1 MSINQMVKQNQENK
15 EAKSAAQAAEAQ
27 AQRITE
33 KKECTIEFEKGC
45 GYVEFNSLAEYIC
58 IGRLVAMGFTDYDSN
73 CSEWTEKNGLLS
85 KGVVWVC

>member
-1 MSINQMVKQNQENK
+1 MTRSIMEEDAMTRMMK
-15 EAKSAAQAAEAQ
+15 
-27 AQRITE
+27 QRITE
-33 KKECTIEFEKGC
+33 EKECTIEFEKGC

-73 CSEWTEKNGLLS
+73 CSEWTERNGLLS